1 MSARVGTSHG
11 VKECH
16 ENPLLGVFGT
26 LSSWLPEDRNS
37 DIVTNL
43 GESTIAM
50 MLKKDPRCCGFKAR
64 KYSCLLNPSG
74 TLDPHQIEENPPN
87 KDEVRETPIVF
98 STIDDTARPTL
109 TIHNKVMGISFCVA
123 QAFLRSRGMFQ
134 EDTLDLPMILV
145 VNLTY
150 CMGQSMAVLLHG

>member
-1 MSARVGTSHG
+1 MSTRVGTSQG

-64 KYSCLLNPSG
+64 KYSCLLDPSG
-74 TLDPHQIEENPPN
+74 TLDPHQIEENTPN
-87 KDEVRETPIVF
+87 EDEVRETPIVF

-109 TIHNKVMGISFCVA
+109 TIRKPDEAGAAVA
-123 QAFLRSRGMFQ
+123 G
-134 EDTLDLPMILV
+134 
-145 VNLTY
+145 TY
-150 CMGQSMAVLLHG
+150 ETEEEAAIVYNNAAIKLHGPDDLRPPG